1 MKDWEFKE
9 LVDAIDECFSNY
21 ILDGQSELDAGS
33 CTIDDFWYFN
43 KTTECVENLVIV
55 SSTLLNLIK
64 HNRVFIGTKKL
75 FENTLD
81 SVSDKTIESVLTKE
95 EVDLLSLMIENVKIQ
110 IANVQ
115 LVYDPEEK

>member
-115 LVYDPEEK
+115 LVYDSEEK